1 MPMPQQ
7 KPLSETR
14 ISSESLCL
22 KIGALAFDSDDAGT
36 DIYLKLGLNEKGKGV
51 LRTPRFLSLLSSL
64 LDNCVQK
71 NNMLLETA
79 QIEDV
84 LTVFHGS
91 RAPPVSIQQY
101 FDRMFK
107 YAGCSPSCFIVA
119 YIYVDR
125 YLQQTKTYL
134 TSLNVHRLLVA
145 SVMVA
150 AKFVDD
156 ASFNNAYYAKVG
168 GISTSEMN
176 RLEMK
181 LLFTIDF
188 RLQVNV
194 DTFRRYCLLLEKEDG
209 GCQIDWPIKTCW
221 VKESWSRNG
230 EYPDT
235 SPVAR

>member
-1 MPMPQQ
+1 MPLQI
-7 KPLSETR
+7 PLSDTR
-14 ISSESLCL
+14 ISTESLCL
-22 KIGALAFDSDDAGT
+22 KMGALAFDADDVGSDT
-36 DIYLKLGLNEKGKGV
+36 YFKLGLKENGKGS

-64 LDNCVQK
+64 LDNSVQK
-71 NNMLLETA
+71 NETLLETA
-79 QIEDV
+79 QIDDV
-84 LTVFHGS
+84 LTVFHGL

-134 TSLNVHRLLVA
+134 TSLNIHRLLVT
-145 SVMVA
+145 SLMVA

-168 GISTSEMN
+168 GISTSEIN

-181 LLFTIDF
+181 LLFSIDF
-188 RLQVNV
+188 RLQVNE
-194 DTFRRYCLLLEKEDG
+194 DTFRRYCLLLEKEG
-209 GCQIDWPIKTCW
+209 EGCHIDWSAKACC
-221 VKESWSRNG
+221 VKDSWSKKD
-230 EYPDT
+230 EYPRKT
-235 SPVAR
+235 PVAR